1 MVASTSAGN
10 AKLKNR
16 NAAQET
22 KHARLRQKPASDNNI
37 NKQIP

>member
-16 NAAQET
+16 NAVQE
-22 KHARLRQKPASDNNI
+22 KKARQVAVETSQRQ
-37 NKQIP
+37 